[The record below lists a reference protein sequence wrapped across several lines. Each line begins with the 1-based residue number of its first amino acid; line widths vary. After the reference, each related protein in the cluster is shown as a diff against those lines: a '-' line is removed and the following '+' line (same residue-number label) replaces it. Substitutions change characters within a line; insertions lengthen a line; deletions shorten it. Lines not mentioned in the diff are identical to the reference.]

1 MRNLISITTLIS
13 ILLFSCYNPKNDC
26 SQIEKQYA
34 AQIDSIKLKNV
45 SLLQIISIVENKN
58 KELEK
63 NIYVLN
69 DSITYKN
76 IQIND
81 VKKYL
86 KICIKDPSQNKFLLG
101 WCRRA
106 VNYEN

>member
-1 MRNLISITTLIS
+1 MRKLFFIIPLIIFFTNCS
-13 ILLFSCYNPKNDC
+13 PKNDC
-26 SQIEKQYA
+26 SQIEQKYA
-34 AQIDSIKLKNV
+34 AQIDSIKLKNDG
-45 SLLQIISIVENKN
+45 LLQIISIVENKN

-101 WCRRA
+101 WIKRA
-106 VNYEN
+106 VDYEN